1 MRTKPHLS
9 GGGVVVKV
17 LEKEDVENLYLR
29 CSLMKFQV
37 FGKAIPIGS
46 IGLIVI
52 FACIYHKQQPFMLVN
67 IPYIYPMGHICFG
80 KFTVLKFLFFFF
92 VFFLNGNCF
101 VSEQN
106 LTNSRTV
113 WGYKSWTGI
122 QQMRWADMARMCVCV
137 WKRGLHTTRRAP

>member
-1 MRTKPHLS
+1 MHTQKRSDKTTVNIYMSKNCDDAIDPSFEIKINYLAFHAFS
-9 GGGVVVKV
+9 FVAQFRSKKQNMCVQNHTWVGGVVVKV

-67 IPYIYPMGHICFG
+67 IPYIYILWDIYALGSSRCWSFCFS
-80 KFTVLKFLFFFF
+80 FLFF
-92 VFFLNGNCF
+92 
-101 VSEQN
+101 S
-106 LTNSRTV
+106 
-113 WGYKSWTGI
+113 
-122 QQMRWADMARMCVCV
+122 
-137 WKRGLHTTRRAP
+137 